1 MPMILRSYQ
10 KGDCPTLVHLFQQTV
25 HRVNAADYT
34 PEQLAA
40 WAPEDMDLAAW
51 EASFLAHDTLIA
63 EEDGEIWGFSDLGE
77 AGYLDRLYV
86 RWDRQGR
93 GVATA
98 LCDALEELARQQ
110 GSPVIHTD
118 ASITAKPFF
127 LARGYREVRQQR
139 VERRGVWL
147 TNFHMEKV
155 L

>member
-10 KGDCPTLVHLFQQTV
+10 KGDCPALVHLFQQTV
-25 HRVNAADYT
+25 YRVNAADYT

-40 WAPEDMDLAAW
+40 WAPEDLDQAAW

-63 EEDGEIWGFSDLGE
+63 EEDGEIWGFADLGE

-86 RWDRQGR
+86 RWDRQGM

-118 ASITAKPFF
+118 VSITAKPFF
-127 LARGYREVRQQR
+127 LARGYRVVRQQR

>member
-1 MPMILRSYQ
+1 MAMILRSYQ
-10 KGDCPTLVHLFQQTV
+10 KGDCPALVHLFHQTV
-25 HRVNAADYT
+25 HRVNASDYS

-98 LCDALEELARQQ
+98 LCDALEELARRQ
-110 GSPVIHTD
+110 GSPAIHTD

-127 LARGYREVRQQR
+127 LARGYRQVREQR
-139 VERRGVWL
+139 VERRGVRL
-147 TNFHMEKV
+147 TNFRMEKR